1 MVDYISDVETDNEEY
16 DSDYTL
22 ETITD
27 DGSLDL
33 SDEED
38 DRNDLQRGNLEYE
51 KYKHTLND
59 FIEDDFIEDDI
70 AKEQIQDIVI
80 ELSKGILSYKRKPIE
95 RIEEL
100 IIKKQKE

>member
-1 MVDYISDVETDNEEY
+1 MDYISSDEEDY

-33 SDEED
+33 SDDEYNDRED
-38 DRNDLQRGNLEYE
+38 LTKGDLEYE
-51 KYKHTLND
+51 KYKHTLSD
-59 FIEDDFIEDDI
+59 FIEDDLIEDDI
-70 AKEQIQDIVI
+70 AKEQIQDIVR

-100 IIKKQKE
+100 IIKKQK

>member
-1 MVDYISDVETDNEEY
+1 MVDYISDDEIENEGYE
-16 DSDYTL
+16 SDYTL

-27 DGSLDL
+27 DGSLDI

-51 KYKHTLND
+51 KYKHTLSD
-59 FIEDDFIEDDI
+59 FIEDDLIEDDI
-70 AKEQIQDIVI
+70 AKEQIQDIVR

-95 RIEEL
+95 CIEEL
-100 IIKKQKE
+100 IIKKQK

>member
-16 DSDYTL
+16 DSDYTW

-33 SDEED
+33 SDDED

-51 KYKHTLND
+51 KYKHTLSD
-59 FIEDDFIEDDI
+59 FIEDDLIDDDI
-70 AKEQIQDIVI
+70 AKDQIQDIVR
-80 ELSKGILSYKRKPIE
+80 ELSKGILSYKRQPIE

-100 IIKKQKE
+100 IIKKQK